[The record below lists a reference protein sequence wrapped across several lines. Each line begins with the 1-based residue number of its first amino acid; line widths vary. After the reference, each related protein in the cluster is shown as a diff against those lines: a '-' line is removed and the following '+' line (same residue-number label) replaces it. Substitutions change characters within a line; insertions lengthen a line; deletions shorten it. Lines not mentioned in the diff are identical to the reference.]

1 MADREEPRELTPH
14 LVRILT
20 YISHGYPNE
29 RIGRE
34 LGVSLDTVKTHV
46 GRILRRLRASDRAH
60 AVRIGFED
68 GWLKAS
74 SHRRE
79 RVVRQQGGRRRAS

>member
-1 MADREEPRELTPH
+1 MTEKQEPRELTPH

-20 YISHGYPNE
+20 FISHGYSNE
-29 RIGRE
+29 QIGAA
-34 LGVSLDTVKTHV
+34 LNVSVDTVKTHV
-46 GRILRRLRASDRAH
+46 GRILRRLRACDRAH

-68 GWLKAS
+68 GWLKGGG
-74 SHRRE
+74 HRRE

>member
-1 MADREEPRELTPH
+1 MTENQEPRDLTPH

-20 YISHGYPNE
+20 YISHGYSNE
-29 RIGRE
+29 RIGQE

-68 GWLKAS
+68 GWLKAAD
-74 SHRRE
+74 HRRE
-79 RVVRQQGGRRRAS
+79 RVVRPSGGRRRAS